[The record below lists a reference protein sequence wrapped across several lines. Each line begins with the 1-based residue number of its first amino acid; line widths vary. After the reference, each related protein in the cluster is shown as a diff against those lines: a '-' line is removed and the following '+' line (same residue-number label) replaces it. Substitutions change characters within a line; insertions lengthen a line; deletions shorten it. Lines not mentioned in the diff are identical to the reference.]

1 MFYRSRN
8 VYSILAFLS
17 IFIILI
23 SGCSSPRIG
32 LKLGVGE
39 TKVYESAKSYEDQDY
54 DEWRDSRPS
63 ENRTNWSPTGE
74 ETNAALYPILTY
86 LPEGNFGLAFE
97 ISPIWIGANT
107 FSEDGE
113 GVESDNAS
121 QFIAQGI
128 SGTLGIVFNFDIPA
142 GWAVE
147 RTGNIHVSLEYSRG
161 GGQANVILNKCAE
174 GESCLEDSG
183 NNKLE
188 NILNE
193 TIKDIEVETLKI
205 SLQTDR
211 EYADKSIGFALADYE
226 IMEVSSKTIRMK
238 ASNKKEYIIKD
249 TTLGFKFVWGKLF

>member
-32 LKLGVGE
+32 LKLAGGE

-97 ISPIWIGANT
+97 ISPIWIGANN

-113 GVESDNAS
+113 GVNSDNAS

-142 GWAVE
+142 GLFVE
-147 RTGNIHVSLEYSRG
+147 RTGNYHVSLEYSRG

-174 GESCLEDSG
+174 GEKCSKDSG

-193 TIKDIEVETLKI
+193 TIKDIEVETIKI
-205 SLQTDR
+205 SFQSDR
-211 EYADKSIGFALADYE
+211 ELADKSIGFALADYE
-226 IMEVSSKTIRMK
+226 IMELSSKTIRMK

-249 TTLGFKFVWGKLF
+249 TTLGLKLVWGKLF